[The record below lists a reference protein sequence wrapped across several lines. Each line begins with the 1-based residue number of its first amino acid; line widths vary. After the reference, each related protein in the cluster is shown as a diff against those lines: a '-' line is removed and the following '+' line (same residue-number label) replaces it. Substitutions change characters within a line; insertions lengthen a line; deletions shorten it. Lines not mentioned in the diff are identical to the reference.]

1 MTFTGSLVCIQEQVS
16 QVRAENLLM
25 ESLHAPQVALTGR
38 IVYYITKGK
47 YSRNINSKGE
57 QYCS

>member
-1 MTFTGSLVCIQEQVS
+1 MCIQEQVG

-25 ESLHAPQVALTGR
+25 ESLHAPQVALTDR